1 MPGVQLL
8 LPHLHRRAILFPT
21 HRNRQTFN
29 KFHNALIHSHSE
41 RLTTTTLMSLKIST
55 ISSNQKYAIWSW
67 SARIG
72 STKVCIVTR
81 KYKTTYESST
91 ESSEPWSSLLAKPKG
106 SWLHTNS
113 QIIILILVRI
123 DSIINKGP
131 AHTRKIQWEDH
142 KWVNFPSH
150 CCPSQ
155 QCAPV
160 ECQAQECL
168 WLPYP
173 HPAIHHVQS
182 RNYSYS
188 YSANGFAT

>member
-1 MPGVQLL
+1 
-8 LPHLHRRAILFPT
+8 
-21 HRNRQTFN
+21 
-29 KFHNALIHSHSE
+29 
-41 RLTTTTLMSLKIST
+41 MSLKINT
-55 ISSNQKYAIWSW
+55 ISSNQKYATCSW

-72 STKVCIVTR
+72 STKICIVTR

-113 QIIILILVRI
+113 QVIILILVCI

-168 WLPYP
+168 WLSYP

-182 RNYSYS
+182 RTIAIPILQMDLQHKVGTFQGLSWTTNNNTTNDRDVK
-188 YSANGFAT
+188 NGT